1 MDNIEIKR
9 KYRQSFIKGV
19 TSVFFPSVIQIEPL
33 EMPST
38 SYAQN
43 IAGYWKNVGSYMAKA
58 YGSTILMRT

>member
-1 MDNIEIKR
+1 MDQKEIK
-9 KYRQSFIKGV
+9 KSFRQSFIKGI

-38 SYAQN
+38 SYADN

-58 YGSTILMRT
+58 YGTTKP